1 MRVVT
6 GIRPT
11 GPLHIGNYLNTVK
24 HYVELQKENE
34 CIFFIADLHGITTP
48 YRPRTFRKEIL
59 KKAIDVLAAGID
71 PEKCI
76 IYIQSEVKEITE
88 LAWLLS
94 VVTPAGDL
102 KRMTQFKEKAKK
114 YPRNV
119 NAGLLNYPLLM
130 AADILIYK
138 ADLVPVGKDQK
149 QHIELTKTIARR
161 FNKQFGEVFKIPNP
175 LILESSGKIMSLKDP
190 KKKMSKSD
198 PQETYICI
206 FDEPEIIE
214 KKIMSAVTDTGKS
227 IKYNPEKKP
236 GISNLLNI
244 YSIFSGK
251 PIEELEKKF
260 KKKGYADFKKSLIK
274 LLVSKFESFRRKRE
288 ELLSREV
295 YIKEILLQ
303 GAKKARVLAQSTIK
317 EVREKMG
324 IYRL

>member
-48 YRPRTFRKEIL
+48 YQPKTYRKEIF
-59 KKAIDVLAAGID
+59 KKTIDVLATGID

-76 IYIQSEVKEITE
+76 IYIQSEIKEITE

-102 KRMTQFKEKAKK
+102 RRMTQFKEKAKK
-114 YPRNV
+114 YPKNV
-119 NAGLLNYPLLM
+119 NAGLLNYPILM
-130 AADILIYK
+130 ASDILIYK
-138 ADLVPVGKDQK
+138 ADVVPVGKDQK
-149 QHIELTKTIARR
+149 QHLELTRTIARK
-161 FNKQFGEVFKIPNP
+161 FNKQFGETFKVPRP
-175 LILESSGKIMSLKDP
+175 LITEPVAKIMSLTNP

-198 PQETYICI
+198 SEETYISI
-206 FDEPEIIE
+206 FDEPEVIK

-227 IKYNPEKKP
+227 IKYDPKKKP

-244 YSIFSGK
+244 YSIFS
-251 PIEELEKKF
+251 EESIKNLEKKF

-274 LLVSKFESFRRKRE
+274 LLVSKFEPFRRKRN

-295 YIKEILLQ
+295 YVEEILEQ
-303 GAKKARVLAQSTIK
+303 GAKKARVLAQSTIEEIRK
-317 EVREKMG
+317 KMG
-324 IYRL
+324 IN